1 MPPLKLQ
8 PATIL
13 EKHIASNSG
22 KSFLVIA
29 LGEVGLAAMSVA
41 SLTVL

>member
-13 EKHIASNSG
+13 KEHMASNSVSLFG
-22 KSFLVIA
+22 DRVME
-29 LGEVGLAAMSVA
+29 GRVA
-41 SLTVL
+41 NNALTVS